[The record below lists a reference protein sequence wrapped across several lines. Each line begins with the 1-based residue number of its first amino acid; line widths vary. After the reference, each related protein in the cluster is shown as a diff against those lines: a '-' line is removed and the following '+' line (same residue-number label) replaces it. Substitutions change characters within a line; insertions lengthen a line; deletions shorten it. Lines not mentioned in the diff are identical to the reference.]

1 MTTTICSENAP
12 AAPAPAAPKT
22 SVRSNF
28 IWTLVGNVGYA
39 GAQWA
44 IVIILAKLTTPEVVG
59 EYALGLAMVT
69 PVLMLVNLQL
79 RTVLM
84 TDVHQEYSFA
94 HYLGFRL
101 ATTAAALVSIAIL
114 GARMQGSWQHF
125 LTIVL
130 IGVAQGVE
138 AVSDIYYGLMQV
150 RDRMDRIAIS
160 MIGRA
165 VLSLAAL
172 TVTLWTTR
180 SLLWGVVALTV
191 ARLAVLAGYDAR
203 RRTHDPA
210 PDEAL
215 QEFWPPRWSF
225 RLQRKLC
232 GSGLPLG
239 IVALLLALNTMIPR
253 YFLEASLGPRGVG
266 IFAAIA
272 FLPNSGSLLIFALG
286 QSAFVPLA
294 RYYTKGDLAGFLRLL
309 LQLLGIGLVIGLG
322 GIAFAALLGRPLLT
336 LLYRPEYAEHADLL
350 PWFMTAAGLGYLG
363 QLIGSSV
370 TAARYFRSQI
380 PLFAMVSG
388 TIALCCYLLVPRT
401 GLQGAVTAT
410 LIGMAVQLA
419 GCVALLVW
427 SLRRTGEQGC
437 RA

>member
-1 MTTTICSENAP
+1 MTKYILAFVLAWSTGLGVASAQTPGAAP
-12 AAPAPAAPKT
+12 AAEPAAQASAAPAPAAATPITTADLKNMSAPKPEDRAKGDPGGIIT
-22 SVRSNF
+22 GTVSDIPVSDMKKGLTLDDVVNAVGQNIIASNF

-84 TDVHQEYSFA
+84 TDVQQEYSFA

-101 ATTAAALVSIAIL
+101 ATTAAAMVCIAIL
-114 GARMQGSWQHF
+114 GARMHGSWQHYV
-125 LTIVL
+125 TIIL
-130 IGVAQGVE
+130 IGIAQGVE

-172 TVTLWTTR
+172 AVTLWITR
-180 SLLWGVVALTV
+180 SLLWGIVALTV

-203 RRTHDPA
+203 RRTHDPL

-215 QEFWPPRWSF
+215 SDFWPPRWSF
-225 RLQRKLC
+225 PLQRKLC
-232 GSGLPLG
+232 GFGLPLG

-272 FLPNSGSLLIFALG
+272 FLPNSGSLLIYALG

-309 LQLLGIGLVIGLG
+309 LQLLGIGLVLGLG
-322 GIAFAALLGRPLLT
+322 GIAFAALSDVR
-336 LLYRPEYAEHADLL
+336 
-350 PWFMTAAGLGYLG
+350 
-363 QLIGSSV
+363 
-370 TAARYFRSQI
+370 
-380 PLFAMVSG
+380 
-388 TIALCCYLLVPRT
+388 C
-401 GLQGAVTAT
+401 
-410 LIGMAVQLA
+410 
-419 GCVALLVW
+419 
-427 SLRRTGEQGC
+427 
-437 RA
+437 